1 MIYHVIYAYNLI
13 YANNIYQKK
22 FAQVTCEGQPSL
34 GCVCIN
40 NIYIINYIYVYNK
53 LYIYIINFRA
63 GDVRGAAV
71 AGLRVQAGGDRGP
84 GADQAVAGGQ
94 ESVHPGPQGF
104 YIIVIYIIYSLLLYI
119 YHPVD
124 QAVAGGQESVHP
136 GPQGCN
142 VYNYHTYNVGMF
154 IIIIDVIIYV
164 LYIYN
169 LGDGHSLGLLR

>member
-1 MIYHVIYAYNLI
+1 M
-13 YANNIYQKK
+13 
-22 FAQVTCEGQPSL
+22 
-34 GCVCIN
+34 
-40 NIYIINYIYVYNK
+40 
-53 LYIYIINFRA
+53 
-63 GDVRGAAV
+63 RGAAV

-84 GADQAVAGGQ
+84 GA
-94 ESVHPGPQGF
+94 H
-104 YIIVIYIIYSLLLYI
+104 
-119 YHPVD
+119 

-154 IIIIDVIIYV
+154 IIIIIDVIIYV